1 MLNFNKL
8 IPKLS
13 FIFFFFLQNQLFGQK
28 LLVSEILN
36 DTVAV
41 VNDNKLISNIR
52 IGDIKQKYIIIDLW
66 ATWCKPC
73 IDNHKNLENIYSR
86 HSDSLAVI
94 TLCGDT
100 YNNFSRFNESWK
112 SRLIKG
118 IDTANKFF
126 KKYKIG
132 IVPTLLLINKHTMNL
147 YVTSGT
153 MMSEEL
159 FNDFSKGET
168 TKSDTIPI
176 ILEPEVVVTRYFRDQ
191 KIYTGIIES
200 KFIPNSSSFLYYR
213 PPSSGINYRK
223 IYVNFTI
230 PGIYKDCYAMSE
242 VRTVYDFA
250 QGLENYSSFDMRV
263 LRVKKTNPDQLMINY
278 LEKEYPEIKAK
289 VVKLIADSC
298 YVLEKIKGGNIS
310 QSNDAITNET
320 IRGNYF
326 KGNKT
331 PLKKVCFFLE
341 EQLRIPV
348 ENLAGK
354 KLYDIEFEYHYGD
367 IDDLNKQLALSGLRL
382 TLVKN
387 KLIKYLV
394 FQKNVISLR

>member
-1 MLNFNKL
+1 MC
-8 IPKLS
+8 
-13 FIFFFFLQNQLFGQK
+13 
-28 LLVSEILN
+28 
-36 DTVAV
+36 
-41 VNDNKLISNIR
+41 IR
-52 IGDIKQKYIIIDLW
+52 D
-66 ATWCKPC
+66 
-73 IDNHKNLENIYSR
+73 
-86 HSDSLAVI
+86 
-94 TLCGDT
+94 
-100 YNNFSRFNESWK
+100 RFNESWK

-278 LEKEYPEIKAK
+278 LEKEYPEILS
-289 VVKLIADSC
+289 LIH
-298 YVLEKIKGGNIS
+298 I
-310 QSNDAITNET
+310 
-320 IRGNYF
+320 
-326 KGNKT
+326 
-331 PLKKVCFFLE
+331 
-341 EQLRIPV
+341 
-348 ENLAGK
+348 
-354 KLYDIEFEYHYGD
+354 
-367 IDDLNKQLALSGLRL
+367 
-382 TLVKN
+382 
-387 KLIKYLV
+387 
-394 FQKNVISLR
+394 